1 MNTALWYTTRATGVV
16 ALVLLT
22 ITVVLGIA
30 GVSKLESTRWPRLV
44 TALLHK
50 NISLLPAGTLRAV
63 ALTST
68 IAVPLATTTFAVTS
82 LSGPRLTA
90 ALHRPGGGT
99 EEVRLSLAIHGRR
112 AFGRMLL
119 QPGEASRG
127 MNNDD

>member
-50 NISLLPAGTLRAV
+50 NISLLVTVFLAVHILRPDA
-63 ALTST
+63 AST
-68 IAVPLATTTFAVTS
+68 RGGQ
-82 LSGPRLTA
+82 SGDEQR
-90 ALHRPGGGT
+90 
-99 EEVRLSLAIHGRR
+99 
-112 AFGRMLL
+112 
-119 QPGEASRG
+119 
-127 MNNDD
+127 